1 MSAARTLAAIL
12 FVTAAG
18 CWMPPSPTTKP
29 DAAPSRAEDRPTLS
43 VRSAAASPISAEVL
57 SAEVRPV
64 KATHALAGNCD
75 GPVCLIVRVRF
86 SIVDDT
92 IDTRR
97 AVFSSSSAVDEFGN
111 RMSCKPAMITTMM
124 KVAEPEGSND
134 MTPGTPA
141 VRTFVFDAPIP
152 KATTATLTA
161 SVMLNR
167 DREPR
172 FEFPFTVALPAR

>member
-1 MSAARTLAAIL
+1 M
-12 FVTAAG
+12 
-18 CWMPPSPTTKP
+18 
-29 DAAPSRAEDRPTLS
+29 
-43 VRSAAASPISAEVL
+43 
-57 SAEVRPV
+57 
-64 KATHALAGNCD
+64 KATHALAGSCD

-111 RMSCKPAMITTMM
+111 RMSCKPAMVTTMM

-134 MTPGTPA
+134 MSPGSPV

-152 KATTATLTA
+152 KATTAKLTA

-167 DREPR
+167 DRDPR
-172 FEFPFTVALPAR
+172 FDFPFTVTLPAR